1 MGSLQDILAH
11 CFPCQEPIVLRE
23 KPDPQGTRIKGRTA
37 AGHLPR
43 GRMKKPCTNAQER
56 RLAAARCT
64 DQGEHR
70 AAIQLHGHIRE
81 CMDRIVPAPVVHR
94 DILKTEHAF
103 SSYARRA

>member
-1 MGSLQDILAH
+1 
-11 CFPCQEPIVLRE
+11 
-23 KPDPQGTRIKGRTA
+23 
-37 AGHLPR
+37 
-43 GRMKKPCTNAQER
+43 MKKPCTNAQER

-70 AAIQLHGHIRE
+70 AAIQLDGHIRE
-81 CMDRIVPAPVVHR
+81 RMDRIVPAPVVHR